1 MPVQY
6 KDYYKTLGVAKNA
19 NAKEIKSAY
28 RKLARQWH
36 PDVNPT
42 RKQEAEEKFKDISE
56 AYEVL
61 SDPEKRKTYDT
72 LGNDWQ
78 QRAAEQARSRYQQ
91 YQYGGPGAGAPGG
104 VEFEF
109 GDLGDSGF
117 SEFFQTFFG
126 NIGRGSAGMGGAQPR
141 RGQRGSDAEAT
152 LELSLRDAYSGVHRT
167 VTLQT
172 ETVCP
177 RCHGTG
183 TDKGKLCRECHGNG
197 VVPVT
202 KNLDVTIP
210 AGVRDGQRIRLAGQ
224 GGPGSSGAAAGDL
237 YLVVRILPDPVF
249 QRKGEDL
256 YTEVPVSIYTLVLG
270 GEIAVP
276 TMTGTI
282 DLKVPAHSA
291 NGRTLRVPGKGM
303 PKLNRSGHGDLYVK
317 LVAEIP
323 KTLSDRERE
332 LFRELAD
339 LAKVKVP

>member
-78 QRAAEQARSRYQQ
+78 QRAAEQARSGYQ
-91 YQYGGPGAGAPGG
+91 YQYGGPGMGNMGGAQ
-104 VEFEF
+104 FDF
-109 GDLGDSGF
+109 GDIGDSGF

-126 NIGRGSAGMGGAQPR
+126 NIGRGAGATGTATRAR
-141 RGQRGSDAEAT
+141 RGQRGGDAETT
-152 LELSLRDAYSGVHRT
+152 LELGLREAYSGGTRT
-167 VTLQT
+167 LTLQT
-172 ETVCP
+172 ETTCP

-183 TDKGKLCRECHGNG
+183 TEKGKLCRECHGNG
-197 VVPVT
+197 VVPVS
-202 KNLDVTIP
+202 KNLEVTIP

-224 GGPGSSGAAAGDL
+224 GGPGSGGAASGDL
-237 YLVVRILPDPVF
+237 YLVVHITADPLF
-249 QRKGEDL
+249 RRKGDDL
-256 YTEVPVSIYTLVLG
+256 HVEQPISIYTLALG
-270 GEIAVP
+270 GEVTVP
-276 TMTGTI
+276 TMSGRI
-282 DLKVPAHSA
+282 SLKVPPNSP

-303 PKLNRSGHGDLYVK
+303 PKLNKSGHGDLYVK
-317 LVAEIP
+317 LVAQMP
-323 KTLSDRERE
+323 NTLSERE
-332 LFRELAD
+332 
-339 LAKVKVP
+339 